1 MHLPCVI
8 LRNGRPFVY
17 GYVIGSVPTKPY
29 SPKGNAQEMSCVF
42 VEGYSSLALVLLETF
57 AKGTVV
63 EKKWT
68 DIELVDNID
77 LAKEWCEP
85 EE

>member
-8 LRNGRPFVY
+8 LRNGQPFIH
-17 GYVIGSVPTKPY
+17 GYVIGAVPASPY
-29 SPKGNAQEMSCVF
+29 WSAGAAESQSCAF

-57 AKGTVV
+57 DKGTVV

-68 DIELVDNID
+68 DIKIVSSIEK
-77 LAKEWCEP
+77 AEEWCKP
-85 EE
+85 I